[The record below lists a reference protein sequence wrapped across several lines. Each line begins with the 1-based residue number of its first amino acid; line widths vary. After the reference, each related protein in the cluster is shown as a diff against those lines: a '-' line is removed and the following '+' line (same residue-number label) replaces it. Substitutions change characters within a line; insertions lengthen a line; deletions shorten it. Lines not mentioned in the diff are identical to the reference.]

1 MREEQSPSDGAA
13 LVDAGSRLAMG
24 AVPFGEG
31 LGENGIEAWRAHLED
46 PSTQRFEES
55 LDRISASALVGEPSP
70 LSTDP
75 AAFGE
80 VFVDG
85 APWSAGLNATVPAAG
100 EDLRL
105 AGIGRAHV

>member
-1 MREEQSPSDGAA
+1 MVTAP
-13 LVDAGSRLAMG
+13 V
-24 AVPFGEG
+24 GER

-75 AAFGE
+75 ASFGE

-85 APWSAGLNATVPAAG
+85 APWSAGLNATVTAAG

-105 AGIGRAHV
+105 AGIEQADDADRKSTRLNSSH